1 MIPAYSS
8 ALVNA
13 RESEQ
18 PIRPAADGS
27 GRLIQVDPAT
37 ATVRFRTTDDS
48 VETLDWDDAAA
59 VLAAPLAPWRT
70 FRWWYGQ
77 QHYSGTYWSRTQ
89 QDHVIYESRLELAR
103 LIYADFN
110 QNVTSIA
117 AQPFLLEAE
126 VDGRWRRHVP
136 DFLLRTPHGP
146 VVVEVKPRD
155 RVSAPTVAYTLSWA
169 RQLIEDRGW
178 DYEVWC
184 EPPPVELANLR
195 FLAGYRDE
203 RRINQDVLE
212 LVKQADLDGLTV
224 GQATA
229 ALPDLS
235 SPLVRA
241 AICHLLWNGT
251 WVTDLDAP
259 LQATSVLR
267 KGARS

>member
-1 MIPAYSS
+1 MISTYSC
-8 ALVNA
+8 ALVNGNEPVA
-13 RESEQ
+13 PSRPTDDGPDR
-18 PIRPAADGS
+18 PIR
-27 GRLIQVDPAT
+27 VDPAT

-89 QDHVIYESRLELAR
+89 RDHVIYESRLELAR
-103 LIYADFN
+103 LIYADFDR
-110 QNVTSIA
+110 NVTSIA

-169 RQLIEDRGW
+169 RQLIEDHGW
-178 DYEVWC
+178 EYEVWS

-203 RRINQDVLE
+203 RRINKEVLE
-212 LVKQADLDGLTV
+212 LVRQADLDCLTV
-224 GQATA
+224 GQATVVLRD
-229 ALPDLS
+229 LPR
-235 SPLVRA
+235 PLVRA
-241 AICHLLWNGT
+241 AICHLLWHGT
-251 WVTDLDAP
+251 WVTDFDAP

-267 KGARS
+267 KGTRS

>member
-13 RESEQ
+13 RESES
-18 PIRPAADGS
+18 PIRPAADRPD
-27 GRLIQVDPAT
+27 RLVRVDPAT
-37 ATVRFRTTDDS
+37 AVVRFRTAGDS
-48 VETLDWDDAAA
+48 VETLDWDEAAA

-110 QNVTSIA
+110 HNVTSIA

-146 VVVEVKPRD
+146 VVVEVKPRE

-178 DYEVWC
+178 DYEVWS
-184 EPPPVELANLR
+184 EPPAVELANLR

-203 RRINQDVLE
+203 RRINKQVLE
-212 LVKQADLDGLTV
+212 LVRKADLDCLTV

-235 SPLVRA
+235 RPLVRA

-251 WVTDLDAP
+251 WVTDLDVP

-267 KGARS
+267 TGARS

>member
-1 MIPAYSS
+1 MISAYSS
-8 ALVNA
+8 VLVNGH
-13 RESEQ
+13 E
-18 PIRPAADGS
+18 PISSCRPTEAGPDRS
-27 GRLIQVDPAT
+27 VRVDPAT
-37 ATVRFRTTDDS
+37 ATIRFRTADDS

-59 VLAAPLAPWRT
+59 LLAAPLAPWRT

-89 QDHVIYESRLELAR
+89 RDHVIYESRLELAR

-110 QNVTSIA
+110 HNVTSIA

-146 VVVEVKPRD
+146 VVVEVKPRE

-178 DYEVWC
+178 DYEVWS
-184 EPPPVELANLR
+184 EPPAVELANLR

-203 RRINQDVLE
+203 RRINKEVLE
-212 LVKQADLDGLTV
+212 LVRKANLDCLTV

-235 SPLVRA
+235 RPLVRA

-251 WVTDLDAP
+251 WVTDLDVP

-267 KGARS
+267 TGARS